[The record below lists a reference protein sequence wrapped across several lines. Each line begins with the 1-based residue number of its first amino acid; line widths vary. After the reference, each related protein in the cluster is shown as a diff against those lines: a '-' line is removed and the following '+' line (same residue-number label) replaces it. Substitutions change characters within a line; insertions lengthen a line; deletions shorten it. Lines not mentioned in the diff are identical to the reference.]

1 MLRSAPVD
9 TLQSPWIRAAR
20 VAILALAA
28 TVAVGGCQALPTGPS
43 LTAFELAGISG
54 RPTIG
59 DRLLCCCHVSG
70 TATNRTTVPIHA
82 TIQFSGFD
90 ARDQEISKIL
100 YFMQDMAPG
109 QSRQIDA
116 PGFIVPCAA
125 ISRFSWEIKV
135 RGITYPPL

>member
-1 MLRSAPVD
+1 MRTAVTWPGRGGWL
-9 TLQSPWIRAAR
+9 
-20 VAILALAA
+20 AILVCAGTLA
-28 TVAVGGCQALPTGPS
+28 VAGCQPLPSGPS
-43 LTAFELAGISG
+43 LTAFELSGITG

-70 TATNRTTVPIHA
+70 TATNRTTVPLHA
-82 TIQFSGFD
+82 TITFSGFD
-90 ARDQEISKIL
+90 ARDQEISKIV

-109 QSRQIDA
+109 QSRQVDA

-125 ISRFSWEIKV
+125 ISRFSWEVKV